1 MQDMAYSDIVSCVKS
16 FTELAI
22 QNNLIVVDSEPSKM
36 AENRECCS
44 VFQHIN
50 RKTE

>member
-1 MQDMAYSDIVSCVKS
+1 MQDMTYHDIVSCAKS

-36 AENRECCS
+36 AEN
-44 VFQHIN
+44 VAQFFN
-50 RKTE
+50 TLTEKLSE